1 MTNEIS
7 IVETVNIEKIGVRY
21 EHVMLVDDDPLV
33 NMLHGKLLDH
43 GMFAKKVSSFN
54 SAQEALEF
62 LSQSPLDELPSVIFL
77 DILMPG
83 MDGFGFLDAFAK
95 LNPQIVSRCK
105 VVMLSSSE
113 SFDHLNKANRNRY
126 VRKFLNKPLTPEMLN
141 AINI

>member
-1 MTNEIS
+1 MINEINL
-7 IVETVNIEKIGVRY
+7 VEAINLDKVGVKY
-21 EHVMLVDDDPLV
+21 EHVMLVDDDPIQ
-33 NMLHGKLLDH
+33 NMLHGKLMDH
-43 GMFAKKVSSFN
+43 GMFAKKVSTFS
-54 SAQEALEF
+54 SAQEALDF
-62 LSQSPLDELPSVIFL
+62 LSQSPLAELPSVIFL

-95 LNPQIVSRCK
+95 LSPQIVSRCK

>member
-54 SAQEALEF
+54 TAQEALEF

>member
-126 VRKFLNKPLTPEMLN
+126 VRKFLNKPLTHEMLN